1 MDTIG
6 ELRRE
11 NAALRERIALL
22 NAAVLRINASLDLDT
37 VLQQVVN
44 DARAL
49 TGAAYGLIT
58 TVDDVGEAQD
68 FVASGFTGEDR
79 RRVGSWPHGQAFF
92 EHLRDLPGVLRLDD
106 LPGYT
111 RSLGY
116 DPELTLSKT
125 MQAMPRHHGG
135 HHVGNFFLGEKAG
148 GRPFTDE
155 DEEVLVLFAAQAA
168 TAITNARAHR
178 DERRAR
184 SDLEALVDTSPV
196 GVVVTRPPADR
207 CRSTPR
213 RGASWRRCAI
223 PTSRRRRC
231 CG

>member
-106 LPGYT
+106 LPGST

-135 HHVGNFFLGEKAG
+135 HHVGNFFLGEKAAG
-148 GRPFTDE
+148 GR
-155 DEEVLVLFAAQAA
+155 
-168 TAITNARAHR
+168 
-178 DERRAR
+178 
-184 SDLEALVDTSPV
+184 SP
-196 GVVVTRPPADR
+196 TR
-207 CRSTPR
+207 T
-213 RGASWRRCAI
+213 RRCWCC
-223 PTSRRRRC
+223 SRRRRPRRSPTPARTATS
-231 CG
+231 GAPAATSRPSWTPRRSAWW